1 MASGARAHDVR
12 ETFPAHLDWVDRRV
26 HGAPVTYLGQGILDP
41 NGIIHVVFDR
51 PDDKVNLL
59 TPDVLLDLGELLD
72 SVRGREDV
80 RGLIFKSAKA
90 GSFIA
95 GMDIDV
101 IASFTDAFKAAEG
114 ARFGQIIFQ
123 KIADLPIPSACAL
136 GTLNTIRDEQLPASS
151 VTCRFLMSL

>member
-1 MASGARAHDVR
+1 MSDAAGMNH
-12 ETFPAHLDWVDRRV
+12 W
-26 HGAPVTYLGQGILDP
+26 IDP

-101 IASFTDAFKAAEG
+101 IASFTD
-114 ARFGQIIFQ
+114 
-123 KIADLPIPSACAL
+123 PSRRRK
-136 GTLNTIRDEQLPASS
+136 GPGSDRSPSRRS
-151 VTCRFLMSL
+151 PTCRFPPRAP